1 MTSPPWLQA
10 SLAAPRSAPESG
22 LATLARPGGIVGIA
36 GGAGSG
42 KTALAASLA
51 RASGTTIVAV
61 RVAGCRTT
69 EDARLAVGL
78 AIGALPPGDPSEVA
92 SALRRLGSPIVVL
105 DEVDD
110 QRVAGVIEE
119 LGALAPEVRW
129 LATGERDLWPAQTLR
144 LAAPT
149 AKGPSIE
156 EALRGAGFD
165 PPWSCLDQLSAEAQA
180 LACLPAG
187 LKTDAIDV
195 PKVLRV
201 RLGPGRTALRRAAIA
216 AMPAELLPEP
226 SRAAA
231 RLAPL
236 LESALGLAIGAPLP
250 DDLGLPDLL
259 ALRWLGEVLRDP
271 DDAPRATA
279 AAARLLMAWGLAG
292 EARRLAQAALRRE
305 TQASHQ
311 ARALLC
317 WAEADAAHAQG
328 RIQEASEGYA
338 AARKVAKEVE
348 DIDLM
353 GVMARQ
359 QALRLGERGAV
370 EASAQAWREARLLAR
385 GAGDMAAVAT
395 TLRGAADLA
404 VARGEVLSAETLY
417 DQDDATPAERLE
429 LANRRLGEAGLALG
443 RGELARASRLIEA
456 ASTEELDVPVL
467 RAVALRRRAE
477 LALRRGQHADARRL
491 ARDAAV
497 AFGRAGEAVARGHS
511 LRLVGDAAA
520 AQGALV
526 AAAEA
531 YAEAMALQVRIDD
544 RHGLSRTL
552 AHARALA
559 DDAGLDELSARLDGH
574 AQALYDAQRPVEDRT
589 LPEVSIP
596 DPGDLSA

>member
-10 SLAAPRSAPESG
+10 SLATPRSAPESG

-51 RASGTTIVAV
+51 RASGATVVAV

-165 PPWSCLDQLSAEAQA
+165 PPWSCLDQLTAEAQA

-195 PKVLRV
+195 PEVLRV

-259 ALRWLGEVLRDP
+259 ALRWLTEMLMGPRDFAWFRHFGKYLSHQHDLPEAGKFNPGQKLFFWTAVGTTVGLLLSGLLLWFPGTWTAGWLSWARTVHAACFVLITVGFIYHLYLSTVAFP
-271 DDAPRATA
+271 GTLRAMTRGTVSRA
-279 AAARLLMAWGLAG
+279 WARLHHAG
-292 EARRLAQAALRRE
+292 WL
-305 TQASHQ
+305 
-311 ARALLC
+311 
-317 WAEADAAHAQG
+317 
-328 RIQEASEGYA
+328 
-338 AARKVAKEVE
+338 K
-348 DIDLM
+348 
-353 GVMARQ
+353 
-359 QALRLGERGAV
+359 
-370 EASAQAWREARLLAR
+370 
-385 GAGDMAAVAT
+385 
-395 TLRGAADLA
+395 
-404 VARGEVLSAETLY
+404 
-417 DQDDATPAERLE
+417 DQD
-429 LANRRLGEAGLALG
+429 
-443 RGELARASRLIEA
+443 
-456 ASTEELDVPVL
+456 
-467 RAVALRRRAE
+467 
-477 LALRRGQHADARRL
+477 
-491 ARDAAV
+491 
-497 AFGRAGEAVARGHS
+497 
-511 LRLVGDAAA
+511 
-520 AQGALV
+520 GA
-526 AAAEA
+526 
-531 YAEAMALQVRIDD
+531 
-544 RHGLSRTL
+544 
-552 AHARALA
+552 
-559 DDAGLDELSARLDGH
+559 
-574 AQALYDAQRPVEDRT
+574 
-589 LPEVSIP
+589 
-596 DPGDLSA
+596 